1 MTIPMAEFI
10 WPSDQD
16 RADNDELNRVCEYLE
31 EVMDE
36 RDAAL
41 EREQALAREASY
53 HQQEI
58 DSLLGRLRK
67 TQNER
72 DVHMAH
78 SARVNEVLFKTFSA
92 IEDGDESALPYD
104 EYRDAFNDAPTAS
117 LAKRDLIKQAEA
129 LEHRADCIMENAGYL
144 ENFRREVAGILR
156 SDAKRLR
163 QRAQEEAAGSKS
175 IPHYWGTKG
184 AKRG

>member
-1 MTIPMAEFI
+1 MTPMERIEGELSEARERIKELERDRDMHRAAEEAQI
-10 WPSDQD
+10 AL
-16 RADNDELNRVCEYLE
+16 REKA
-31 EVMDE
+31 DE
-36 RDAAL
+36 REA
-41 EREQALAREASY
+41 ALARDASY

-67 TQNER
+67 TQTER

-117 LAKRDLIKQAEA
+117 LARRDAEVLRKYADMLEAEEAPDAEAGDMWDASQCAEWMREQAEKA
-129 LEHRADCIMENAGYL
+129 EGH
-144 ENFRREVAGILR
+144 
-156 SDAKRLR
+156 
-163 QRAQEEAAGSKS
+163 Q
-175 IPHYWGTKG
+175 
-184 AKRG
+184 